1 MNKFKRTDFSGSK
14 EAEGKK
20 VTKCI
25 KIELTSENFWF
36 HSSSKLNILNLG
48 FPELEQ
54 KKGSN
59 KPI

>member
-25 KIELTSENFWF
+25 KIELTSTF
-36 HSSSKLNILNLG
+36 G
-48 FPELEQ
+48 FTAAAA
-54 KKGSN
+54 S
-59 KPI
+59 